1 MKNFKSI
8 LSKPSRESKPWAM
21 WIWNL
26 NISRQELKK
35 QLNSLIQKGFGGIA
49 IRPGRNMAPAYL
61 SEEFLDN
68 FGYVLETAQH
78 NGVGVRLAD
87 DLSLSW
93 SGAFD
98 TMLNQNR
105 KFRAEYLVLDQQIS
119 PSTESGDCE
128 IVLEPHREYFAQ
140 AVRMHGKTVSLKEVK
155 QVQVPSGTS
164 VLHWKAP
171 GSGWKLLLFKKELVR
186 DFAGGF
192 IPNVMNQ
199 KIAQAYIQNTL
210 EVLKNR
216 FSKYIPTTFEGFIT
230 EMPNLNPGA
239 GAIPWDDDLV
249 VKYRTKFKK
258 DLLKLLPALFFEADS
273 MTGKFRVQIHTFIY
287 SFMCERFA
295 SALEA
300 WAKKYRLSQWVLW
313 GERGMYRPENSLT
326 DCHVLNDPSIGS
338 FGYQNVD
345 GTLDSYALLR
355 TVSDVNTNEYRRETV
370 TVIGRNRIGIGNTIQ
385 SFKREMD
392 LSLMGGS
399 SRIILDG
406 FFFNIDQRNYY
417 KTPCNPAWYSPEWK
431 HMKSLCDYSSR
442 AQEMLKELHSV
453 REVAVLSPSSSI
465 ISQYVPSEPE
475 AVSRGLTQLQKTID
489 TVARLDIGYDMV
501 TEELLLSCTQ
511 RANGEFGT
519 ADRIRKGN
527 YQALI
532 IPFAPCVSRSLLVF
546 IEKLVAKGTIV
557 IFIDEPIQGTCEDGV
572 SAAVTARVQKLINKT
587 ENVFVSSVSELEQA
601 LLGVKKEVSVLKE
614 SGIHA
619 DVVSSAACGEGYKIY
634 TFHNLSDST
643 EQSVT
648 IELPFEKHFAAIDC
662 ANGRVFEIE
671 NVESTDTTSK
681 FKFCF
686 SPLQTVM
693 IASSSSKITAVHSEN
708 RDDHHALNPFALP
721 QRNYRIVFKDQ
732 WSFEPRSMNVL
743 PLANWNVRIG
753 LSKESGQFSHF
764 YETTFDIK
772 SVPEQCMFL
781 LSGFG
786 QCEYPDSFPEQ
797 EISINGS
804 RIQRASYSDGSL
816 EVENAATQED
826 NEKTKAAVYDCTL
839 QKLFGENVC
848 FYNIR
853 QKIVRGLN
861 RISIRT
867 TGSVTD
873 PQPLLYP
880 PLVMGSFSISKGPHG
895 WTLDRPSAVVGHDSW
910 TKYGYPYLSGRAVY
924 RQFFEVPSEYKKLIL
939 RFSQVSGTVY
949 VKVNDKNLGSFQWH
963 PMEIDITPFCSSKR
977 NELSI
982 EVVNTVDNVLRM
994 NGRPSGLT
1002 GEVFIDVY

>member
-1 MKNFKSI
+1 
-8 LSKPSRESKPWAM
+8 M

-26 NISRQELKK
+26 NISRRELEK
-35 QLNSLIQKGFGGIA
+35 QLNSLIDKGFGGIA
-49 IRPGRNMAPAYL
+49 VRPGRNMSPAYL

-68 FGYVLETAQH
+68 FGHVLETAQQ

-87 DLSLSW
+87 DFSLSW

-119 PSTESGDCE
+119 PAKENLECE
-128 IVLEPHREYFAQ
+128 AVLEPHREYIAQ
-140 AVRMHGKTVSLKEVK
+140 AVRMQGKTVCMKEVK
-155 QVQVPSGTS
+155 PVQVSSGKS
-164 VLHWKAP
+164 VFNWKAP
-171 GSGWKLLLFKKELVR
+171 GDDWKLLLYKRELVR
-186 DFAGGF
+186 DFSGGF
-192 IPNVMNQ
+192 VPNVMNQ
-199 KIAQAYIQNTL
+199 KIAQSYIQNTL
-210 EVLKNR
+210 EVMKNQ

-230 EMPNLNPGA
+230 EMPNLKPGA

-249 VKYRTKFKK
+249 ARYRAKYKK
-258 DLLKLLPALFFEADS
+258 DLLKLLPALFFESDS
-273 MTGKFRVQIHTFIY
+273 NAGKVRIQTYTFINNLI
-287 SFMCERFA
+287 CERFA
-295 SALEA
+295 SVLDA
-300 WAKKYRLSQWVLW
+300 WAKKHRLSQWVLW
-313 GERGMYRPENSLT
+313 GERGIYRPENSLT
-326 DCHVLNDPSIGS
+326 DCYIPTDSSINC

-345 GTLDSYALLR
+345 GTLDTYALLR
-355 TVSDVNTNEYRRETV
+355 TVSDVNTNEHRRETA

-392 LSLMGGS
+392 LNLIGGN
-399 SRIILDG
+399 SRVILDG
-406 FFFNIDQRNYY
+406 FFFNIDQRSYF
-417 KTPCNPAWYSPEWK
+417 KTPCNPAWYSPEWE
-431 HMKSLCDYSSR
+431 HMKCLCDYSAR
-442 AQEMLKELHSV
+442 TQETVRDLHSV
-453 REVAVLSPSSSI
+453 REVALLSPALSV
-465 ISQYVPSEPE
+465 ISEYMPSEPD

-489 TVARLDIGYDMV
+489 TVARMNMGYDMV

-519 ADRIRKGN
+519 NDRIRKGN

-532 IPFAPCVSRSLLVF
+532 IPFAPCVSRSMLVF
-546 IEKLVAKGTIV
+546 LEKLVSKGTIV
-557 IFIDEPIQGTCEDGV
+557 VFVDEPIQGTCEDGV
-572 SAAVTARVQKLINKT
+572 SAAVTARVQKLITKN

-601 LLGVKKEVSVLKE
+601 LSAVRKEVSVLKE

-619 DVVSSAACGEGYKIY
+619 DVASSVSCGEGFKIY

-648 IELPFEKHFAAIDC
+648 IELPSEKHFAAIDC
-662 ANGRVFEIE
+662 ASGEIHEIE
-671 NVESTDTTSK
+671 NVETKESVTK
-681 FKFCF
+681 LKFCF
-686 SPLQTVM
+686 SPLQTIM
-693 IASSSSKITAVHSEN
+693 IASSPTKIAPVHNEKC
-708 RDDHHALNPFALP
+708 DDHVLNSFALP

-732 WSFEPRSMNVL
+732 WDFEPRSMNVL
-743 PLANWNVRIG
+743 PLSNWNIRIG
-753 LSKESGQFSHF
+753 LSRESGQFSHF

-772 SVPEQCMFL
+772 RVPRQCMFL

-786 QCEYPDSFPEQ
+786 HSEFPDSFPDQ
-797 EISINGS
+797 EISINGA
-804 RIQRASYSDGSL
+804 RIDRSSYSDGSL
-816 EVENAATQED
+816 EVENAAVLE
-826 NEKTKAAVYDCTL
+826 EGEEAKPLVHDCTL
-839 QKLFGENVC
+839 QKLFGESVSY
-848 FYNIR
+848 YNIR
-853 QKIVRGLN
+853 KNIVRGLN

-867 TGSVTD
+867 TGSITD

-880 PLVMGSFSISKGPHG
+880 PLIMGTFSISKGPHG
-895 WTLDRPSAVVGHDSW
+895 WSLDKPSAVVGHDSW

-924 RQFFEVPSEYKKLIL
+924 RQSFEVPSEYKKLIL

-949 VKVNDKNLGSFQWH
+949 VKINEKDLGSFQWH

-977 NELSI
+977 NELCI